1 MGCFHSIDAV
11 MNPYNHDPTEE
22 DLPGAGGG
30 QVEPEPIS
38 TAKDQS
44 SANTGDGTPVMAQP
58 L

>member
-1 MGCFHSIDAV
+1 